1 MGQAEPVVADDHIS
15 TVDPWRRRRF
25 VLAVLYLI
33 VLAVVSIVWRFPASR
48 DRVVLFV
55 LAALFIAVVGR
66 PHALSRLARDFAPVV
81 VFLYAYDLLRG
92 RADGLVGHV
101 FFTPQLRVDEWLF
114 GTAPTVTLQH
124 ALWTPGHAHIW
135 DYAAFFVYL
144 TYFILPFS
152 IAAVLWRYRYELFHR
167 YVSLWIGLSFA
178 ALVTYAV
185 FPAAPPWMADQKGL
199 LPHVARITPFM
210 TAHVGV
216 NLARVMGSQNYV
228 NRVAAVPSLHAATA
242 LLISL
247 FFWSRTK
254 RWRWVLALYPPAMG
268 FSLVYLGEHYVSDVL
283 LGYIYAVVIFI
294 VGNRLYDRVAAR
306 HAKWSAKSAFVD
318 DVESAKPLEG
328 ASPQPPDGSRSR

>member
-1 MGQAEPVVADDHIS
+1 VGQAGSDVSGDQA
-15 TVDPWRRRRF
+15 TKVDPWRRRRI
-25 VLAVLYLI
+25 VLAVLYLV
-33 VLAVVSIVWRFPASR
+33 VLATVSIVWRFPASR

-101 FFTPQLRVDEWLF
+101 FYTPQLKVDEWLF
-114 GTAPTVTLQH
+114 GTAPSITLQH
-124 ALWTPGHAHIW
+124 ALWTDGHPHVW

-144 TYFILPFS
+144 TYFILPFT
-152 IAAVLWRYRYELFHR
+152 IAAVLWRYRYEVFHR

-185 FPAAPPWMADQKGL
+185 FPAAPPWLADQKGL
-199 LPHVARITPFM
+199 LPHVVRITPFM
-210 TAHVGV
+210 TANVGV
-216 NLARVMGSQNYV
+216 NLARVMGSRNYV
-228 NRVAAVPSLHAATA
+228 NQVAAVPSLHAGAA

-254 RWRWVLALYPPAMG
+254 RWRWLLAIYPPAMG

-283 LGYIYAVVIFI
+283 LGWIYAVVIFF
-294 VGNRLYDRVAAR
+294 VGNRLYDHIAGR
-306 HAKWSAKSAFVD
+306 HARWAAKSAFEGD
-318 DVESAKPLEG
+318 SSSADP
-328 ASPQPPDGSRSR
+328 ASSTGNDAQSTG